1 MYKCRLTEARG
12 QAKDK
17 EQAVLYLYRVYG
29 LHAVKH
35 ENLRPEKPPKPFPR
49 MIKEQAAA
57 AAIAQGEREGEEGE
71 EAEVGEEGGSPSK
84 RRTRAGTK
92 ARKVKAK
99 GKADAGAEVTAEEIA
114 GAEVT
119 AEEMESVETGVAEEP
134 KDVEDAVDVE
144 PAPKK
149 RRGANA
155 HPQKSLSPR
164 KPRTS
169 KRGRGRGR
177 GGATGRSVAGAETE
191 TEAVVG
197 MEVETETATE
207 VVREV
212 QPPH

>member
-1 MYKCRLTEARG
+1 MLVYKCRLTEARG

-17 EQAVLYLYRVYG
+17 EQAVLYLYRVYS

-57 AAIAQGEREGEEGE
+57 AAAIAEGEGE
-71 EAEVGEEGGSPSK
+71 EAEEGEEGGSPSK

-92 ARKVKAK
+92 ARKAKAK
-99 GKADAGAEVTAEEIA
+99 GKADVKAEDAAAQT
-114 GAEVT
+114 
-119 AEEMESVETGVAEEP
+119 VETGVAEEP

-164 KPRTS
+164 KPRAS

-191 TEAVVG
+191 AGTGAGAVVG
-197 MEVETETATE
+197 MEVEMDTATE